1 MRLRNVYDKDA
12 EGTKNLITTIMGVV
26 ALVVPILAMVGL
38 LTPEQSSGLQTH
50 LGVIGDS
57 VIAIVGAISSIIL
70 IFKARDGQ

>member
-1 MRLRNVYDKDA
+1 MKLRNVYDKDA

-70 IFKARDGQ
+70 IFKAKD